1 VITETRAASLE
12 SLRTRLERIAS
23 GIRAE
28 WGVYVKFLATGE
40 EVRLNADA
48 VMDTMSVIKIPL
60 LLELLRQAEEGLVDL
75 DERIALETRHKRFG
89 TGVLQLLDDGLA
101 LSLRDA
107 ATLMIVQSDNTAT
120 DLCFEAVG
128 GPEAPNRLMRELG
141 LGSIEALGT
150 AFEWFSALASSMDPA
165 LGRLSPGEL
174 FATGYPEWTRDEL
187 AAARAAYHFD
197 GGRWFG
203 RATPGDLG
211 RLLERIR
218 EGSAASPGVC
228 EEVLRIM
235 RLQQH
240 RARIPKYLLGVS
252 CANKTGDFDPFIA
265 SDVGIIG
272 LDEGSPAVVVFLTAG
287 HRGIWAN
294 LEESVARMAEK
305 VWERAV
311 ALEGSS
317 G

>member
-1 VITETRAASLE
+1 MGSRARANIGRSTTRTGPRLRPASSPSADGGRAVITENRAASLE
-12 SLRTRLERIAS
+12 SLRLGLERIAA

-40 EVRLNADA
+40 EVGLDADA

-75 DERIALETRHKRFG
+75 DERIVLDTRHKRFG

-150 AFEWFSALASSMDPA
+150 AFDWFSALA
-165 LGRLSPGEL
+165 
-174 FATGYPEWTRDEL
+174 
-187 AAARAAYHFD
+187 
-197 GGRWFG
+197 
-203 RATPGDLG
+203 
-211 RLLERIR
+211 
-218 EGSAASPGVC
+218 AS
-228 EEVLRIM
+228 
-235 RLQQH
+235 
-240 RARIPKYLLGVS
+240 
-252 CANKTGDFDPFIA
+252 
-265 SDVGIIG
+265 
-272 LDEGSPAVVVFLTAG
+272 LD
-287 HRGIWAN
+287 
-294 LEESVARMAEK
+294 
-305 VWERAV
+305 
-311 ALEGSS
+311 
-317 G
+317 